1 MRASET
7 KSSSSTSVL
16 IRGGGPHNARGL
28 PAHSGTIVTERPL
41 MHDGVDWKAAPK
53 TAQWWAVDANGKAHW
68 FKAPNVAAFTDFWFT
83 ESEQAPLFG
92 YSGDWRESLT
102 RKP

>member
-1 MRASET
+1 
-7 KSSSSTSVL
+7 
-16 IRGGGPHNARGL
+16 
-28 PAHSGTIVTERPL
+28 

-53 TAQWWAVDANGKAHW
+53 IAQWWAVDADGKAHW

-102 RKP
+102 RRP